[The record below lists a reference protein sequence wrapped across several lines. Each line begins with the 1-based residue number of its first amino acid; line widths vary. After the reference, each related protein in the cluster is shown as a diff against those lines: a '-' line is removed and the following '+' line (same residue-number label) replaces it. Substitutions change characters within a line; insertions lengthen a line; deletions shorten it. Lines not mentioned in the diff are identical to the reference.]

1 MVNSYI
7 RTPEDEQTIE
17 NFGQTPYYIM
27 ARKEDQNLIDEIDY
41 AIDCMNVETP
51 NWRTD
56 LYNKYEHGH
65 VELNPEAFN
74 VAATVRENAEILRPL
89 VEKKEQS
96 LIVKCDREDCVAVG
110 DAGRFSQI
118 VINIVSKET
127 SGGENM
133 NHELLTLF
141 ASYMEKQEVLSK
153 LTESEKLHGYNYS
166 EIHTIDAVGK
176 IGEPNVTAISEYM
189 HMTRGAISKITK
201 KLQRDGLLSTYMK
214 PDNQQKIFFSL
225 TEKGKILYEEHRQRH
240 ELWLKRDDD
249 FLKKYDKEYL
259 NQLQNFMSDFNEYLE
274 EKINELGGKED
285 VN

>member
-118 VINIVSKET
+118 VINIVSNAIKYT
-127 SGGENM
+127 DIG
-133 NHELLTLF
+133 
-141 ASYMEKQEVLSK
+141 
-153 LTESEKLHGYNYS
+153 
-166 EIHTIDAVGK
+166 GK
-176 IGEPNVTAISEYM
+176 IELNLECLPDHRYRFSCKDNGIGMSEDFVQHIFEDY
-189 HMTRGAISKITK
+189 TRAEDSRVSKT
-201 KLQRDGLLSTYMK
+201 QGTGLGLSVVRKCSWWRIM
-214 PDNQQKIFFSL
+214 F
-225 TEKGKILYEEHRQRH
+225 
-240 ELWLKRDDD
+240 
-249 FLKKYDKEYL
+249 
-259 NQLQNFMSDFNEYLE
+259 
-274 EKINELGGKED
+274 
-285 VN
+285 